1 MENLTASE
9 IKNAV
14 DDLQKA
20 YPRDLESNPYEE
32 LVQFSYLLNEKCSVI
47 NVAERYLDELVC
59 KKGLGF
65 FVSKY

>member
-20 YPRDLESNPYEE
+20 HPKDLESNPYEE
-32 LVQFSYLLNEKCSVI
+32 FVQFSYSLNEKCSVI